1 MNELILSASPA
12 KIRKVFCFILIM
24 SADTVDMTSETV
36 DLEVQSSDLLVS
48 IFLIFSINHYCKS
61 VFL

>member
-1 MNELILSASPA
+1 MP
-12 KIRKVFCFILIM
+12 
-24 SADTVDMTSETV
+24 ADTVDMTSETV

-48 IFLIFSINHYCKS
+48 IFLIFSINHYCKG